1 MKSKKIVKYIASSL
15 LVIVVL
21 LLLWGVSEPYFIDRQ
36 EEVAVI
42 PNLPEAWQGKQVGL
56 LSDFQYGM
64 WLDNTPTVR
73 RSVAMLVEQRPAFVL
88 ISGDFIYHAFKGTE
102 PEVARVVDLVRPLPE
117 AGIPTYGVLGNHDY
131 GMNTLNSPPLETLAL
146 RLEEALERAGIEIL
160 ENEAVKLVLPGNPDE
175 ENSEAFYLVGIGSHL
190 ADKER
195 VKDAIANIAPTD
207 PRFVMMHNPRSFLAL
222 PSNTAP
228 VAIAGHTHGGQ
239 IRLPLTPQWSWLTA
253 TKEME
258 HVDGWS
264 DGYGASGNQLY
275 VNRGIGFSEVPLRIN
290 CPPEVTIFT
299 LQSQ

>member
-1 MKSKKIVKYIASSL
+1 MKSKKILKYIASSL
-15 LVIVVL
+15 FVIVTL
-21 LLLWGVSEPYFIDRQ
+21 FLLWGVSEPYFIDRQ

-102 PEVARVVDLVRPLPE
+102 PEIARVVDLVRPLPE

-131 GMNTLNSPPLETLAL
+131 GMNKLNSPPLETLAL

-160 ENEAVKLVLPGNPDE
+160 ENETVKLVLPGNPDE
-175 ENSEAFYLVGIGSHL
+175 GNANAFYLVGIGSHL

-195 VKDAIANIAPTD
+195 VKEAIANVPQIN

-222 PSNTAP
+222 PPDTAP